1 MVTTND
7 SKVYRRRITGE
18 ERRTLIA
25 PTFHISLG
33 LRLHG
38 YISEAA
44 LRSAVDKML
53 VTYPLLGAR
62 IEWNEE
68 GLQWS
73 TTEGAAE
80 VPVKVYE
87 KESDE
92 CWIEALNKEHS
103 IPLKLTKGP
112 LTRFIL
118 VKGTETSELI
128 VFCHHGISDGRSL
141 QYALREVLLHLKDP
155 NREPSVYPEV
165 PPQTPEAIPEKFKLG
180 RLRSALIGK
189 VNQAWAE
196 VKTVFDEEDL
206 QNIWEAFW
214 KNTEYVVETIEF
226 DREETQKL
234 VKVSREN
241 DVTLNSTLLVAMQKA
256 RIDSEGPYD
265 GKTKL
270 GTAVDT
276 RQRLRVDSSDAV
288 GYFAGASIIQH
299 KYKDKS
305 TFWDNVRR
313 VHKDLSKE
321 LREDKVF
328 DQTLSYS
335 ALDPTVI
342 DAILYLLVG
351 DQVEPHQSRYEKI
364 SEYVRRQDE
373 IILKN
378 IERSKETSPDILITN
393 LGRMELPSDIPG
405 VEIERSLFT
414 PSSSMMIEI
423 VLGASTVEGRLTL
436 TLNYHDKYYDS
447 EMIAKVR
454 DKAEEI
460 LKDLIKE

>member
-33 LRLHG
+33 LRLRG
-38 YISEAA
+38 DISEDA
-44 LRSAVDKML
+44 LRNAVDKML

-80 VPVKVYE
+80 VPIKVYE
-87 KESDE
+87 RESDNS
-92 CWIEALNKEHS
+92 WIGVLNIEHS
-103 IPLKLTKGP
+103 IPLRLTKGP

-141 QYALREVLLHLKDP
+141 QYALREVLLHLTDR
-155 NREPSVYPEV
+155 NRAPSVYPEV

-214 KNTEYVVETIEF
+214 KNTKYVVETIEF

-241 DVTLNSTLLVAMQKA
+241 EVTLNSTLLVAMQKA
-256 RIDSEGPYD
+256 RIDSKGPYD

-288 GYFAGASIIQH
+288 GYFAGASIVQL

-305 TFWDNVRR
+305 SFWDNVRR
-313 VHKDLSKE
+313 FHKDISKE

-364 SEYVRRQDE
+364 SEFVQRQDE

-393 LGRMELPSDIPG
+393 LGRMELPSEIPG
-405 VEIERSLFT
+405 IEIERSLFT

-423 VLGASTVEGRLTL
+423 VLGASTVDGRLTL
-436 TLNYHDKYYDS
+436 TLNYHDKYHDG
-447 EMIAKVR
+447 ERIRKVR
-454 DKAEEI
+454 DRAEEI
-460 LKDLIKE
+460 LRDLIK